1 MLKRLYERF
10 FTPKGAE
17 TQPITVLFLV
27 CCHHCGTIVF
37 TIPWN
42 LYYPEEPLYLELCL
56 VLSTVTA
63 VVFLARQYSSMLDI
77 YERPELAQMF
87 YWCVIIFVFTI
98 WFRIIHYHWLAY
110 RILMLFQELGHSMSY
125 NVGMVCIISMDIQN
139 FINAHDSIKRLRKFS
154 AMYFMESLDDQDKS
168 VGKNQIFASRNKMD

>member
-1 MLKRLYERF
+1 
-10 FTPKGAE
+10 
-17 TQPITVLFLV
+17 
-27 CCHHCGTIVF
+27 
-37 TIPWN
+37 
-42 LYYPEEPLYLELCL
+42 
-56 VLSTVTA
+56 
-63 VVFLARQYSSMLDI
+63 MLDI